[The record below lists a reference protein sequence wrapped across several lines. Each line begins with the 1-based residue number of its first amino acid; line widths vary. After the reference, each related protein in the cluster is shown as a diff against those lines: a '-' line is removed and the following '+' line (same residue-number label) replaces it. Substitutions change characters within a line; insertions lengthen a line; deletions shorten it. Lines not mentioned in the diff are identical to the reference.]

1 MCSCDNREGWKNPF
15 RAQNKRLGPYP
26 NTWLL
31 PGGGVEPEESVE
43 AAIRREI
50 KEETGLE
57 VTNLGKIGVNE
68 DDEPNKHGEMTHYIF
83 HSFRATPVGEYAK
96 TNEFPTIEWVDI
108 KNLGNLPHARPSMK
122 LFKDL
127 GWI

>member
-1 MCSCDNREGWKNPF
+1 
-15 RAQNKRLGPYP
+15 
-26 NTWLL
+26 L

-68 DDEPNKHGEMTHYIF
+68 DDALYF
-83 HSFRATPVGEYAK
+83 SFLQGDSGRR
-96 TNEFPTIEWVDI
+96 IC
-108 KNLGNLPHARPSMK
+108 
-122 LFKDL
+122 
-127 GWI
+127 